1 MGNCVTTRA
10 RQKTERD
17 RDTDIDTDTE
27 TDTEIGNICP
37 PTPPK
42 RDMSFTSIRS
52 EEDVKLDF
60 DFDSVDNSKLW
71 IKTKPFVPP
80 VVGGRVIKVYDGDTI
95 TIASTIPI
103 KNSPLYRFS
112 VRLNGIDTPEIKGSD
127 EIEKRVALIARDA
140 LSEKILYK
148 DVELINVQTEKY
160 GRLLAEV
167 VFNGQNMNEWM
178 ITQRF
183 AVKYDG
189 GTKKSP
195 DNWETYHKG
204 N

>member
-1 MGNCVTTRA
+1 MGNCVPTRR
-10 RQKTERD
+10 RQKSQGES
-17 RDTDIDTDTE
+17 
-27 TDTEIGNICP
+27 EIGTARP

-42 RDMSFTSIRS
+42 RDRSMLSIRS
-52 EEDVKLDF
+52 EEDIVLDF

-71 IKTKPFVPP
+71 LKTKPFVPP
-80 VVGGRVIKVYDGDTI
+80 VNGGRVIKVYDGDTI

-103 KNSPLYRFS
+103 KDSPLYRFS

-127 EIEKRVALIARDA
+127 EIEKRVALLARDA

-189 GTKKSP
+189 GTKQSP

>member
-1 MGNCVTTRA
+1 MGNCVPTRR
-10 RQKTERD
+10 RQKSDGES
-17 RDTDIDTDTE
+17 
-27 TDTEIGNICP
+27 EIGNACP

-42 RDMSFTSIRS
+42 RDRSMLSIRS
-52 EEDVKLDF
+52 DEDVKLDF

-71 IKTKPFVPP
+71 LKTKPFVPP

-103 KNSPLYRFS
+103 KDSPLYRFS

-127 EIEKRVALIARDA
+127 EIEKRVALLARDA
-140 LSEKILYK
+140 LSERILYK

-167 VFNGQNMNEWM
+167 VFRGENMNEWM
-178 ITQRF
+178 ITKRF

-195 DNWETYHKG
+195 DNWEIYHKG

>member
-1 MGNCVTTRA
+1 MGNCVPTRR
-10 RQKTERD
+10 RQKSDGES
-17 RDTDIDTDTE
+17 
-27 TDTEIGNICP
+27 EIGAARP

-42 RDMSFTSIRS
+42 RDRSMPSVRS

-71 IKTKPFVPP
+71 LKTKPFVPP

-103 KNSPLYRFS
+103 KDSPLYRFS
-112 VRLNGIDTPEIKGSD
+112 VRLNGIDTPEIKGSN
-127 EIEKRVALIARDA
+127 EIEKRVALLARDA

-167 VFNGQNMNEWM
+167 VFCGENMNEWM
-178 ITQRF
+178 ITKRF

-195 DNWETYHKG
+195 DNWEVYHKG

>member
-1 MGNCVTTRA
+1 MGNCVPTRR
-10 RQKTERD
+10 RQKYEG
-17 RDTDIDTDTE
+17 E
-27 TDTEIGNICP
+27 TEIGNARP

-42 RDMSFTSIRS
+42 RDRSMLSIRS

-71 IKTKPFVPP
+71 LKTKPFVPP
-80 VVGGRVIKVYDGDTI
+80 VEGGRVIKVYDGDTI

-103 KNSPLYRFS
+103 KDSPLYRFS

-127 EIEKRVALIARDA
+127 EIEKRVALLARDA

-148 DVELINVQTEKY
+148 DVKLINVQTEKY

-189 GTKKSP
+189 GTKQSP

>member
-1 MGNCVTTRA
+1 M
-10 RQKTERD
+10 
-17 RDTDIDTDTE
+17 
-27 TDTEIGNICP
+27 
-37 PTPPK
+37 
-42 RDMSFTSIRS
+42 
-52 EEDVKLDF
+52 
-60 DFDSVDNSKLW
+60 
-71 IKTKPFVPP
+71 
-80 VVGGRVIKVYDGDTI
+80 
-95 TIASTIPI
+95 
-103 KNSPLYRFS
+103 
-112 VRLNGIDTPEIKGSD
+112 
-127 EIEKRVALIARDA
+127 ARDA

-189 GTKKSP
+189 GTKQSP

>member
-1 MGNCVTTRA
+1 MGNCVPTRR
-10 RQKTERD
+10 RQKSEG
-17 RDTDIDTDTE
+17 E
-27 TDTEIGNICP
+27 SEIGTACP

-42 RDMSFTSIRS
+42 RDRSMLSIRS

-71 IKTKPFVPP
+71 LKTKPFVPP
-80 VVGGRVIKVYDGDTI
+80 VKGGRVIKVYDGDTI

-103 KNSPLYRFS
+103 KDSPLYRFS

-127 EIEKRVALIARDA
+127 EIEKRVALLARDA

-189 GTKKSP
+189 GTKQSP